1 MLTHHKL
8 QQLEKWFIEYADSCI
23 HEHPGAAD
31 ELILK
36 KDHTLQVQ
44 DVVRIIAAELRCDEA
59 LTLMALAAALLHD
72 VGRFRQFIDYGTF
85 ADSRSEDHAELGLKV
100 IHEYNLL
107 DDCEPQYAEML
118 EFAIRHHNKLA
129 IPVEGDEEAI
139 YLAKMLRDAD
149 KLDIF
154 RVVTGYYHD
163 NDSEAISAM
172 LGLPDNH
179 TISEKICKE
188 ILEGRIPRME
198 HLASCND
205 LKLMQMSWIY
215 DINFPVTLRMI
226 HQRGYLEMLSRSLP
240 DLPEIIKIYNTID
253 QYIKR
258 TV

>member
-1 MLTHHKL
+1 MTNKKL
-8 QQLEKWFIEYADSCI
+8 QHIEEWFIKYADSCI
-23 HEHPGAAD
+23 HEHPALAE
-31 ELILK
+31 ELLLK
-36 KDHTLQVQ
+36 KDHTFQVQ
-44 DVVRIIAAELRCDEA
+44 DGGRTMAAELRCGEA

-100 IHEYNLL
+100 IHEHSLL
-107 DDCEPQYAEML
+107 DDIEARHALMI

-129 IPVEGDEEAI
+129 LPAEGDEESLF
-139 YLAKMLRDAD
+139 LAKMLRDAD

-154 RVVTGYYHD
+154 RVVTGYYRD
-163 NDSEAISAM
+163 NDSESLSAM
-172 LGLPDNH
+172 LGLPDNDN
-179 TISEKICKE
+179 ISEKICKE

-215 DINFPVTLRMI
+215 DINFPVTLRLI
-226 HQRGYLEMLSRSLP
+226 HQRAYMEMLYRSLP
-240 DLPEIIKIYNTID
+240 HLPVIKKIYNRIN
-253 QYIKR
+253 QYIQT